1 MKNKVLLQYISLIN
15 KRLLT
20 GFMFLGLVFAAL
32 AVQAKQ
38 DIEFV
43 DMQGNKVMLSD
54 FKGQWVVVNIWATWC
69 PPCIKEM
76 PDLTFFHEQ
85 NKEKGA
91 IVLGVN
97 FEDIPVEKINTFTDE
112 LMISFPIVRFADID
126 LNSHRTPFGPLRG
139 LPSTYMVAPSG
150 EIVAGRA
157 GLVNQEILE
166 GFIKA
171 YEAKNSN

>member
-1 MKNKVLLQYISLIN
+1 VKIELPSNRLSGFKASLMVFLIS
-15 KRLLT
+15 
-20 GFMFLGLVFAAL
+20 MVFALNSA
-32 AVQAKQ
+32 QAKQ
-38 DIEFV
+38 DIAFV
-43 DMQGNKVMLSD
+43 DMEGKSVMLSD

-85 NKEKGA
+85 NKDKGA

-97 FEDIPVEKINTFTDE
+97 FENIPVEKINNFTDE

-126 LNSHRTPFGPLRG
+126 LNANRTPFGPLRG
-139 LPSTYMVAPSG
+139 LPSTYMVAPNG

-157 GLVNQEILE
+157 GLVDQEILE

-171 YEAKNSN
+171 YEAKHMN

>member
-1 MKNKVLLQYISLIN
+1 MKNKITMLNVNGVIKWLALFVGLMVLSTLS
-15 KRLLT
+15 
-20 GFMFLGLVFAAL
+20 A
-32 AVQAKQ
+32 QAKT

-85 NKEKGA
+85 NENA

-97 FEDIPVEKINTFTDE
+97 FENIPVEKVNSFTEE
-112 LMISFPIVRFADID
+112 LMISFPIVRFSDVD
-126 LNSHRTPFGPLRG
+126 LNSNRTPFGPLRG

-157 GLVNQEILE
+157 GLVDQDVLE

-171 YEAKNSN
+171 YEDKYLKN

>member
-1 MKNKVLLQYISLIN
+1 MKNKVELNSFKAIVSWLIISF
-15 KRLLT
+15 
-20 GFMFLGLVFAAL
+20 GFVMLFAWSVA
-32 AVQAKQ
+32 QAKT

-85 NKEKGA
+85 NKDKGA

-97 FEDIPVEKINTFTDE
+97 FENIPVEKVNNFTED
-112 LMISFPIVRFADID
+112 LMISFPIVRFADVD
-126 LNSHRTPFGPLRG
+126 LNNNRTPFGPLRG
-139 LPSTYMVAPSG
+139 LPSTYMVSPSG

-157 GLVNQEILE
+157 GLVNQQILE
-166 GFIKA
+166 EFIRS
-171 YEAKNSN
+171 YEAKHSS